1 MQRLD
6 HFRCRDVHSPQL
18 RDPGVF
24 AVVTMSVEIVNDCI
38 QPFYQRPKGL
48 SAIPPSAF
56 QHGHLLPRPTR
67 TAAMMIP
74 ASLPLL
80 DGSEEGR
87 AVLAEVR
94 GSSRECWLF
103 DTKCLGLC
111 SAHTWL
117 DGCCLLD

>member
-1 MQRLD
+1 MN
-6 HFRCRDVHSPQL
+6 P
-18 RDPGVF
+18 
-24 AVVTMSVEIVNDCI
+24 
-38 QPFYQRPKGL
+38 YQRPKGL

-111 SAHTWL
+111 SAHTDRKSTRL
-117 DGCCLLD
+117 NSSHVAISYAVFCL